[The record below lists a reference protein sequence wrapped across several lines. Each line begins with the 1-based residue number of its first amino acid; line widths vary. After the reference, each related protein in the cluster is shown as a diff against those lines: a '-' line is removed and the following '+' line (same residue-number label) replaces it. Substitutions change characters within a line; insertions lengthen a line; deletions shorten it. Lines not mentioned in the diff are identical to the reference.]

1 MLRPNEQLIQKSRR
15 DASEQTFNHLD
26 LRLLASIIVRKYISI
41 FNLPSLWYFV
51 IAALRHLQGNA
62 KYLG

>member
-1 MLRPNEQLIQKSRR
+1 MLRHNKQLIYKSRR
-15 DASEQTFNHLD
+15 EVSEQTFSHLD
-26 LRLLASIIVRKYISI
+26 LRLLASKIVRKWISI

-51 IAALRHLQGNA
+51 IVALRHLQGNA